1 LAISTCQPNGTRL
14 VGLVVSCCAVKRSLP
29 RKLLCANLS
38 TCYHLQVYDSSSKK
52 GITHE
57 DFLNYLFTNKE
68 QMRTMN
74 IIRSRFHNI
83 FTETVNKVALSAD
96 DDKRVVMEDK
106 ISTLAIGHYRAEKYD
121 IANIRFDD

>member
-1 LAISTCQPNGTRL
+1 MDGEDYKKCKGVKKN
-14 VGLVVSCCAVKRSLP
+14 VV
-29 RKLLCANLS
+29 
-38 TCYHLQVYDSSSKK
+38 KK

-57 DFLNYLFTNKE
+57 DLLNCLFTNKE
-68 QMRTMN
+68 QMRKMS

-106 ISTLAIGHYRAEKYD
+106 ISTLAIRYYRAEKYD
-121 IANIRFDD
+121 IANMMLQI